1 MEQELLVMKEHGR
14 LLELMVNHHL
24 YWGLKLEVVGAAAAH
39 LAEEL
44 AVMIRMMSYMEL
56 MVFLTETVEQV
67 VLQAVK
73 EQGKL

>member
-1 MEQELLVMKEHGR
+1 M
-14 LLELMVNHHL
+14 
-24 YWGLKLEVVGAAAAH
+24 GAAAAH

-73 EQGKL
+73 DQGKL